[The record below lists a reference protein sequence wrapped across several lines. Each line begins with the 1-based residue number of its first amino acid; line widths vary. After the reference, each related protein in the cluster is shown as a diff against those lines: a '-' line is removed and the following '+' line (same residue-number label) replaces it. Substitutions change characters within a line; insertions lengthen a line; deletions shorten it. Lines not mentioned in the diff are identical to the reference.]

1 MVMKLTMIHPIDMT
15 AGPPTVKPYSKRV
28 VIPVMTL
35 YGPDYIS
42 TSPWSF
48 SVGDVEARDCNAVSE
63 RRRAARG
70 FLELTMMENET
81 PKLCINVQSRL
92 SSCLYPSSAKRASSL
107 DWVVWTCS
115 ISSIAT
121 MQPDSGFRQG

>member
-48 SVGDVEARDCNAVSE
+48 SVGDVEARDCNAVRSGE
-63 RRRAARG
+63 GLR
-70 FLELTMMENET
+70 
-81 PKLCINVQSRL
+81 V
-92 SSCLYPSSAKRASSL
+92 ASWSL
-107 DWVVWTCS
+107 
-115 ISSIAT
+115 
-121 MQPDSGFRQG
+121 Q